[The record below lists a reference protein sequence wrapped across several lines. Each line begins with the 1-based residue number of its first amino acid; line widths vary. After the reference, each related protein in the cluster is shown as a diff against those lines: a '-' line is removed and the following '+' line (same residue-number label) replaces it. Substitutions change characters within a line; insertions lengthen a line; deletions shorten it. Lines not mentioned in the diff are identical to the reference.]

1 MSEWNKKRKVKRRYD
16 LTAHIYDM
24 RYAEEQTSK
33 IKAALSAVKIGRGDM
48 ILDVGCGTGILF
60 NHVAEKTKET
70 VGLDISKRTLLEAKK
85 RGKKFQNVHL
95 VLADADNM
103 PLKGKTFN
111 HVFGMT
117 LLQNMP
123 SPAAALDEIVRV
135 ATENAVIIITALKK
149 AFTLD
154 RFERLLQNAGLKV
167 LSQKSEGLQC
177 YVAVCALHP

>member
-1 MSEWNKKRKVKRRYD
+1 
-16 LTAHIYDM
+16 M

-33 IKAALSAVKIGRGDM
+33 IKAALSTVKIGRGGM

-60 NHVAEKTKET
+60 NHVAEKAKET
-70 VGLDISKRTLLEAKK
+70 VGLDISKITLLEAKK
-85 RGKKFQNVHL
+85 REERFQNVHL

-103 PLKGKTFN
+103 PLKGEMFN

-123 SPAAALDEIVRV
+123 NPRAALDEIVRV
-135 ATENAVIIITALKK
+135 ATRDAVIIITGLKK
-149 AFTLD
+149 AFTLSK
-154 RFERLLQNAGLKV
+154 FERLLQNADLKV
-167 LSQKSEGLQC
+167 LSLKSEGLQC